1 MDKVEIEFSTETV
14 LDNLTELKNTDPS
27 IMQEFLKDFGRSALS
42 FSLQLVIAIVIF
54 LVGGRIIAL
63 IRRIVRKTLEKREAD
78 PGVRQFLDSLIK
90 AICYVLLVFLI
101 LALFGVTTAS
111 IVAILGSAGLAIG
124 LALQGSLSNLAGG
137 VLILLLKPFRVGD
150 YIMEDKHKNEG
161 VVEEITI
168 FYTTLRTVDNRSVVI
183 PNGDLANSSV
193 VNFTRSPERKLIY
206 TVGIAY
212 DADLK
217 KAKEILRDVLEKT
230 ENRDR
235 EREIM
240 VYVDSLGD
248 SSVNLGF
255 RIWLPTEQYWL
266 MRWDIIER
274 IKLAFDEN
282 GIEIPYQKIDIA
294 MKTAVLSKDESMKEE
309 SH

>member
-27 IMQEFLKDFGRSALS
+27 IIQEFLKDFGRSALS
-42 FSLQLVIAIVIF
+42 FCLQLMIAVVIF
-54 LVGGRIIAL
+54 FIGGRIIAL
-63 IRRIVRKTLEKREAD
+63 IRKIVRKTLEKREAD

-90 AICYVLLVFLI
+90 AVCYVLLIFLI

-111 IVAILGSAGLAIG
+111 IVALLGSAGLAIG

-150 YIMEDKHKNEG
+150 YIMEDTHKNEG

-168 FYTTLRTVDNRSVVI
+168 FYTTLRTLDNRSVVI
-183 PNGDLANSSV
+183 PNGDLANTSV
-193 VNFTRSPERKLIY
+193 VNFTKSAERKLVY
-206 TVGIAY
+206 TVGISY

-217 KAKEILRDVLEKT
+217 KAKEVLTEVLEHT

-282 GIEIPYQKIDIA
+282 GIEIPYQKIDI
-294 MKTAVLSKDESMKEE
+294 SMKATEQNQEKRIKEE
-309 SH
+309 LH